1 MILDFFILLVGLISG
16 GLIWHFTYT
25 WYKEREWTKNNPDEY
40 KRIQNNCRD
49 YCEKYLNYKFL
60 ETLVKVKL
68 EEK

>member
-40 KRIQNNCRD
+40 KMQYPIEDKPTKTNKKMMM
-49 YCEKYLNYKFL
+49 E
-60 ETLVKVKL
+60 
-68 EEK
+68 